1 LEKWLNF
8 FAMQQIETS
17 VRLRKKRKKLILGTK
32 NYLDSRP
39 SLNVEPIKE
48 FLIHM
53 NRDLLF

>member
-1 LEKWLNF
+1 
-8 FAMQQIETS
+8 MQQIETS